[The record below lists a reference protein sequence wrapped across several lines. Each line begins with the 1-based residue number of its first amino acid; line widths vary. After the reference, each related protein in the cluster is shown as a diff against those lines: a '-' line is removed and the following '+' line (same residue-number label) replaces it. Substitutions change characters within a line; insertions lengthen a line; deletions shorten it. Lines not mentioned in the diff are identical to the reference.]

1 MSLNLD
7 FTLDNQT
14 FRHYL
19 NGHPVVMHSH
29 HYLALLTKM
38 VEDMSD
44 LGGPQILRDT
54 VEETMRTVFDDYI
67 KKNNLTSPQDKCN
80 VGREYFSVFG
90 LGKMIVSGNENG
102 GEVRLTHSHID
113 EGWLK
118 KWSKHDKPINHFTC
132 GYIAAMFGA
141 AFNKPF
147 KSYIVTESASIA
159 VGDSESKFIVKTA

>member
-19 NGHPVVMHSH
+19 NGYPVVMHSH
-29 HYLALLTKM
+29 HYLALITKL

-44 LGGPQILRDT
+44 IGAPQILTDT
-54 VEETMRTVFDDYI
+54 VEETMRAIFDDYI
-67 KKNNLTSPQDKCN
+67 VKNKLTSPQDKCN

-113 EGWLK
+113 EGWVK
-118 KWSKHDKPINHFTC
+118 KWDKHNKPVNHFTC

-141 AFNKPF
+141 AFDKPL
-147 KSYIVTESASIA
+147 KSYIVTEVNSIA
-159 VGDSESKFIVKTA
+159 VGDTESKFNVKTA